1 MPNKLDPIKNACA
14 YIDAGEMRGTG
25 YLVAP
30 NIAVTCNH
38 VVNRVTNGQP
48 VALRFGNE
56 TRQARVLVRDPDAD
70 CAILELTTPITGVEP
85 LSLTPNDCDRGD
97 LWEAYGFPAIT
108 GEAGHFLS
116 GEVQDPL
123 GKDPSNTEAIVLYSR
138 EIAAAEGAPPQG
150 FSGTPVLVDGY
161 VVGHLKK
168 IIPGARTDN
177 TSSRAMMGT
186 LYACPSRLVT
196 RLLPATTRRVVLT
209 PQPATTGYDPVWY
222 VPRTEAEEIA
232 KNYLKFPGTP
242 VVLWGPFRS
251 GKTTTLKYL
260 IEQVRS
266 NTAIKSKI
274 VTVNLGLLDS
284 EAQKS
289 LDTFLKEMARVV
301 AEKFNTDSD
310 LVDKNWNG
318 GTPNAK
324 FTRLMRDHLLPR
336 VEENGRLVLAID
348 RADEI
353 WRRPFRGDFFSL
365 LRSWAGDVDAEI
377 FSRLR
382 LILAVSSSPLFL
394 IDDPNKSPFNLTDP
408 IELKDLDPDQIRIL
422 AERYG
427 LHWNNSDLQ
436 SVRNLVGGQPYLLR
450 VLMFR
455 ANLNRTPVSQLLEP
469 ENLTQ
474 VYANYFDQYR
484 AWLYEKKELANE
496 LRRFTSAPLKNDGS
510 IPTLSAD
517 NKDACHTLTRAGLL
531 VLVPNSN
538 DQYRLRYGLYR
549 YLFN

>member
-14 YIDAGEMRGTG
+14 FINAGEMRGTG

-38 VVNRVTNGQP
+38 VVNRVTNGEP
-48 VALRFGNE
+48 IALRFGNE
-56 TRQARVLVRDPDAD
+56 TRQAKVLVRDPDAD
-70 CAILELTTPITGVEP
+70 CAILELATPITGVEP
-85 LSLTPNDCDRGD
+85 LLLTPNDCDRGD
-97 LWEAYGFPAIT
+97 PWEAYGFPAIT

-123 GKDPSNTEAIVLYSR
+123 GRDPSNTEAIVLYSR

-150 FSGTPVLVDGY
+150 FSGTPVLVGGY

-168 IIPGARTDN
+168 IIPSARTEN
-177 TSSRAMMGT
+177 APSLAMMGT

-196 RLLPATTRRVVLT
+196 KLLPTTTGRVVLK

-222 VPRTEAEEIA
+222 VPRSEAESIA
-232 KNYLKFPGTP
+232 MNYLEFPGTP

-266 NTAIKSKI
+266 NTATQSKI

-301 AEKFNTDSD
+301 AEQFNTDPD
-310 LVDKNWNG
+310 LVDKNWSG

-324 FTRLMRDHLLPR
+324 FTRLMRDHLLPK
-336 VEENGRLVLAID
+336 VEGRLVLAID

-353 WRRPFRGDFFSL
+353 WRRPFRGDFFGL
-365 LRSWAGDVDAEI
+365 LRSWAGDVNGEV

-394 IDDPNKSPFNLTDP
+394 IDDANKSPFNLTDP
-408 IELKDLDPDQIRIL
+408 IELNDLDDKQIRIL

-427 LHWNNSDLQ
+427 LYWNSSDLQ

-455 ANLNRTPVSQLLEP
+455 ANLNRTPVSRLLEP
-469 ENLTQ
+469 RNLTQ
-474 VYANYFDQYR
+474 VYANYFDQYC
-484 AWLYEKKELANE
+484 AWLHEKKELADE
-496 LRRFTSAPLKNDGS
+496 LRRFTSAPLEKDGS
-510 IPTLSAD
+510 IPTLAAA
-517 NKDACHTLTRAGLL
+517 NKEACHTLTRAGLL
-531 VLVPNSN
+531 VLVPDSTN
-538 DQYRLRYGLYR
+538 QYRLRYGLYR